1 MQEHWRIK
9 FYSEYDL
16 SFAFHMKRAELF
28 FQNWE
33 QNIGKPDINTI
44 LELYNIRKYFCIDKI
59 ADMWA
64 EEQFQDAFALPYPMR
79 IGSRFLKL

>member
-16 SFAFHMKRAELF
+16 SFAFHMKRAEMF

-59 ADMWA
+59 AS
-64 EEQFQDAFALPYPMR
+64 LPTTASVVPFNSPPTR
-79 IGSRFLKL
+79 IT